1 MPRTWAIQDAK
12 ARLSEVVERAQ
23 RGEVQ
28 VLTKHGK
35 KAAVVLSFEDYARLT
50 GAKRT
55 LWEALR
61 PGPVFENDEIEQ
73 LFARDR
79 SVGKEVRFELDS

>member
-35 KAAVVLSFEDYARLT
+35 KTAVVLSFEDYARLT
-50 GAKRT
+50 GVKRT
-55 LWEALR
+55 LWEVLR

-73 LFARDR
+73 LFVRDR
-79 SVGKEVRFELDS
+79 SVGKDVRFELDS